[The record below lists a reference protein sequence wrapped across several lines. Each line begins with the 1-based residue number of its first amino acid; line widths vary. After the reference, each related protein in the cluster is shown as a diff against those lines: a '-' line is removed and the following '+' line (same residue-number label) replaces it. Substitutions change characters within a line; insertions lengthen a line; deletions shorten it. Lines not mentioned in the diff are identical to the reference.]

1 MAYEKKIENILK
13 SWRTD
18 LCSLESFY
26 QLVTKNWNWR
36 IRIDFYGWTQG
47 RWEWEQKGSGERR
60 MRERV
65 LEKQMECSWGRLYDK
80 LET

>member
-1 MAYEKKIENILK
+1 M
-13 SWRTD
+13 D
-18 LCSLESFY
+18 
-26 QLVTKNWNWR
+26 
-36 IRIDFYGWTQG
+36 
-47 RWEWEQKGSGERR
+47 WEIGVRGWEQKGSGERR